1 MDTIIILDM
10 KRAKNMPYIAEK
22 KAPWILM
29 KRSSSMQT
37 NFPKVMTTV
46 GRTMYSLYFKNLV
59 TQKTLNYAIHNIES
73 NIAWANDNKTIYYTS
88 QNDTTLNP
96 EKVYRHVLGS
106 DNKQDKLVYHEKDGD
121 YWSGVYR
128 SKSGE
133 FIIIYSEGHLSS
145 EYQILS

>member
-1 MDTIIILDM
+1 MRI
-10 KRAKNMPYIAEK
+10 
-22 KAPWILM
+22 
-29 KRSSSMQT
+29 
-37 NFPKVMTTV
+37 F
-46 GRTMYSLYFKNLV
+46 F
-59 TQKTLNYAIHNIES
+59 
-73 NIAWANDNKTIYYTS
+73 

-133 FIIIYSEGHLSS
+133 FIIIYSDGH
-145 EYQILS
+145 